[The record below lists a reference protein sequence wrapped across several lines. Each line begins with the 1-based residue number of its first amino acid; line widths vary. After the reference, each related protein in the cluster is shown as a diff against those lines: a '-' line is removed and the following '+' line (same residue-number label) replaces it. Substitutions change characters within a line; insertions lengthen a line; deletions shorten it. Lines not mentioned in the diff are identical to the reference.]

1 MRTRSPEL
9 LLAVVAALACAGCP
23 SLAQHQTPETVA
35 PGKWQLAVSGGGSL
49 YRDTQQ
55 QATTPAPAAEIALRR
70 GLARDLD
77 AQASAYLW
85 GLDAGVKYRFLDGA
99 WSAAIAPRLGFSR
112 FVTTTSTVDSLY
124 VWGHLPMIFG
134 RRLGPS
140 LTLVFGPRMLYGMY
154 APATGGRAHGL
165 GFGGFAGFEVRLTSR
180 FRLLPEVS
188 ILRSSGGEVPVRGWY
203 GYFGPGLLVDL

>member
-1 MRTRSPEL
+1 VRTRSPEL
-9 LLAVVAALACAGCP
+9 LLAAGVALACAGCP

-35 PGKWQLAVSGGGSL
+35 PGKWQLAVSAGGAL
-49 YRDTQQ
+49 YRDVPQE
-55 QATTPAPAAEIALRR
+55 ATTPAAATEIALRR

-77 AQASAYLW
+77 AQVAAYLW
-85 GLDAGVKYRFLDGA
+85 GVDAGVKYRFLDGA

-112 FVTTTSTVDSLY
+112 FVGTTSTVDSLY

-140 LTLVFGPRMLYGMY
+140 LTLIFGPRMLYGMY
-154 APATGGRAHGL
+154 APSTGGWAQGL
-165 GFGGFAGFEVRLTSR
+165 GFGGFTGFEVRLSPR
-180 FRLLPEVS
+180 FRLLPELS
-188 ILRSSGGEVPVRGWY
+188 IVRSSGGTVPVKGWY